1 MAKMLARSAREYV
14 VGLDLPQSTRGL
26 EARAQAIQFSQGAEA
41 LAVGS
46 ELTEF
51 TAEVPAELRGPIS
64 DSVLLAQLAANK
76 SSTGAPDVFHWYG
89 KYTEVLQNLGWT
101 LGDAEMQTQAVS
113 DENAAMHKAI
123 IPVITAMLGP
133 GAAAASI
140 VLAVLNGL
148 EKMDT
153 STPWITVFDRSSQH
167 ASGAKFQVSHVG
179 CGADGQPAVRLL
191 CLGIQAEETITQV
204 LFFRFKS
211 KKAELR
217 KAQADL
223 TISMERLNSA
233 KDLVAARVAPFIA
246 DYVRRVEL

>member
-1 MAKMLARSAREYV
+1 MIAKSAREYV
-14 VGLDLPQSTRGL
+14 AGLDLPEPVRDF
-26 EARAQAIQFSQGAEA
+26 EARAQAVQFSQGAEA

-46 ELTEF
+46 QLTEF
-51 TAEVPAELRGPIS
+51 TAAVPAELRGAVS

-76 SSTGAPDVFHWYG
+76 ASAGSTDVFQWYG

-101 LGDAEMQTQAVS
+101 LRDTEMVTQAVS

-133 GAAAASI
+133 GTAAASI
-140 VLAVLNGL
+140 VLSVLKGL
-148 EKMDT
+148 EAMDT

-179 CGADGQPAVRLL
+179 CGTDGQPAIRLL

-204 LFFRFKS
+204 LFFKFRS
-211 KKAELR
+211 KNAELR

-223 TISMERLNSA
+223 TIGMERLNSA
-233 KDLVAARVAPFIA
+233 RDEVATRVAPFVT
-246 DYVRRVEL
+246 DYIRRLAI